1 MEFSLSRRNV
11 IFLSKSLKYFIEI
24 NLQNKRGSMS
34 TFASDTSKRNLKNW
48 IIALSILLLGLII
61 AHLGIS
67 LFLLSELGTDTFTVF
82 IQGLARTFNLS
93 VGTFHVIIL
102 CILLV
107 VMLLTTKGYVKPGTI
122 LCAFCG
128 GPIIDFFTWLLGD
141 FINADSTLP
150 WRILGMI
157 LGCVILSI
165 GMSIVVKS
173 NAGTGPNDL
182 IAIILTDKLQK
193 FQFRWVRMTC
203 DLFFVILGYI
213 LGGTVGIG
221 TVIAAFLTG
230 PLVQFWLPK
239 SEFLIKQVLKE

>member
-1 MEFSLSRRNV
+1 
-11 IFLSKSLKYFIEI
+11 
-24 NLQNKRGSMS
+24 
-34 TFASDTSKRNLKNW
+34 
-48 IIALSILLLGLII
+48 
-61 AHLGIS
+61 
-67 LFLLSELGTDTFTVF
+67 
-82 IQGLARTFNLS
+82 
-93 VGTFHVIIL
+93 
-102 CILLV
+102 
-107 VMLLTTKGYVKPGTI
+107 MLLTTKGYVKPGTI

-165 GMSIVVKS
+165 GMSIVIKS

-203 DLFFVILGYI
+203 DLFLLF
-213 LGGTVGIG
+213 
-221 TVIAAFLTG
+221 
-230 PLVQFWLPK
+230 
-239 SEFLIKQVLKE
+239 